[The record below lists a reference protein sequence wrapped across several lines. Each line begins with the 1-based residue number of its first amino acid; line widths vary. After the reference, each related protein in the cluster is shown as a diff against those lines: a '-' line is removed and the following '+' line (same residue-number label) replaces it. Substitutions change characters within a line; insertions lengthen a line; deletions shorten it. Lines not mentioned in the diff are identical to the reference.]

1 MATENYLNRIRPR
14 RSLGGYHTSL
24 SLDNRRAYS
33 ISSRR
38 LPQHY
43 LYDTN
48 SFTDKAV
55 SSSPSSSVRS
65 PSTPI
70 PTLVVELPSSEQVRE
85 QTESITQTSSCSQMS
100 SPHYQSSIDLMAST
114 LKCDDCQTHGGLFQ
128 CCHCNQRLCIRCC
141 NKHYKNVTVELERLH
156 ELSDRL
162 VAKIV
167 HTKND
172 LERQKNETLEQC
184 HKWRLD
190 TINTIN
196 KAHTLIIQ
204 TIHDEYETLGK
215 EYELFVQKE
224 MQHIHI
230 DQNELLRMRKGNLS
244 SVLSSPSSS
253 SSPSPSSCSS
263 TIESK
268 NSIDT
273 IRKRIEA
280 FAKNIDETGKFLFQV
295 KLPSFDIDDNLR
307 VESRFG
313 DATRSTSATWQS
325 GGDLLSSSL
334 SDRSIQ
340 EDESLTDDVQS
351 AETDIPSS
359 NNKNDIIININ
370 DNSEKES
377 NKIDEQELD
386 IECQTTNSSS
396 LSSSFQCERNNSNPT
411 SPPSSRYA
419 LSVENDI
426 ELQQQQFYSPRLL
439 GDRFDSAYCT
449 APSSPSNLQQ
459 NHYFSTSSLHEQPST
474 KCSYASKNEFGSF
487 YNNRRHTHAFQRAHS
502 PHLPTPPSS
511 SSSSNFHNNNNKNK
525 SNDNEDTY
533 RSVQHVQLKREQDGS
548 LEGIAIQVEQRHNT
562 EGMME
567 RRHTCMQACGVRR
580 RTTIISPRSPT
591 SSTSN
596 TDGFSYDQPWLYYR
610 ANSTPSFTQ

>member
-1 MATENYLNRIRPR
+1 MIDE
-14 RSLGGYHTSL
+14 
-24 SLDNRRAYS
+24 
-33 ISSRR
+33 
-38 LPQHY
+38 PQHY

-48 SFTDKAV
+48 FFTDKAI
-55 SSSPSSSVRS
+55 SSSLSSSARS

-70 PTLVVELPSSEQVRE
+70 PTLIVELPSSEQVRE

-244 SVLSSPSSS
+244 SVLSS
-253 SSPSPSSCSS
+253 SSPTSCSA
-263 TIESK
+263 TIDSK

-313 DATRSTSATWQS
+313 DATRSTSATWQN

-334 SDRSIQ
+334 PDRSIQ

-351 AETDIPSS
+351 TETDIPLS

-370 DNSEKES
+370 DNIEKES
-377 NKIDEQELD
+377 NKIDEQERD

-396 LSSSFQCERNNSNPT
+396 LSSSLQCEKNNSNPT

-426 ELQQQQFYSPRLL
+426 ELQQQQFYSPRLFSN
-439 GDRFDSAYCT
+439 RFDSAYCT

-459 NHYFSTSSLHEQPST
+459 NHYFSTSSLHEQPSA
-474 KCSYASKNEFGSF
+474 KCPYTSKNEVGSF
-487 YNNRRHTHAFQRAHS
+487 YNNRRHTHAFQRAPS
-502 PHLPTPPSS
+502 PLLPTPPSSS
-511 SSSSNFHNNNNKNK
+511 SSSSNFHNNNNNNNK

-533 RSVQHVQLKREQDGS
+533 RSVQHVQLKCEQDGS
-548 LEGIAIQVEQRHNT
+548 LEGTAIQIEQSHNT

-567 RRHTCMQACGVRR
+567 RRRTCMQACGVRR

-591 SSTSN
+591 SSTSS
-596 TDGFSYDQPWLYYR
+596 TDGFSYDQPWLYYLKNKDLNADNETKIDR
-610 ANSTPSFTQ
+610 TNKFLLMNDDETKKFYEY